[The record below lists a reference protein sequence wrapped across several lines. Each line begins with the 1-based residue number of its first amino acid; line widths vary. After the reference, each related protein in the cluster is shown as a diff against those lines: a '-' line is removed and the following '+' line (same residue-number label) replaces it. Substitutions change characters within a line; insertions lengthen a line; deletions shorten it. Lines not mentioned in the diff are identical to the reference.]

1 MRRRVDPLEVDLGA
15 SIFDRRFPLTVTKFA
30 GGPVG
35 IDSLAATLG
44 GARHLNVVE
53 PFLIQQGFLVR
64 SARGRVGTPTAWR
77 HFGASHRRLTRAAA
91 ACRCFAARNR
101 DLERFSFPVRVY
113 WEDTDAG
120 GVVYYASYLKF
131 LERARSE
138 WLRALGIDQVKLQ
151 RDERL
156 QFVVVEANIRYHRP
170 ARFDD
175 ELVVSVALEEL
186 RGASLALAQDVRR
199 GTDAS
204 ELLISATIRAAC
216 IDADSLRPRP
226 LPLALTSQF

>member
-1 MRRRVDPLEVDLGA
+1 M
-15 SIFDRRFPLTVTKFA
+15 
-30 GGPVG
+30 GG
-35 IDSLAATLG
+35 
-44 GARHLNVVE
+44 
-53 PFLIQQGFLVR
+53 
-64 SARGRVGTPTAWR
+64 
-77 HFGASHRRLTRAAA
+77 
-91 ACRCFAARNR
+91 
-101 DLERFSFPVRVY
+101 FSFPVRVY

-138 WLRALGIDQVKLQ
+138 WLRALGIDQVKLL

-156 QFVVVEANIRYHRP
+156 QFVVVEANIRYHQP

-199 GTDAS
+199 GEDAR

-216 IDADSLRPRP
+216 LDADSLRPRP
-226 LPLALTSQF
+226 LPRALTSQF